1 VIVKNQAWSQ
11 LFVDFFPESGNISFI
26 MNIQDL
32 LTFSDYRKDIPKAEL
47 DLSQLYENKK
57 ERLNFDDRFDKF
69 MASNPLNGEIIELK
83 GDFLTYN
90 TEEIVPEQTDSRKPL
105 LLLFGNPAPQ
115 SVKEEMFFASE
126 GKGKEHRIWSV
137 LKKTGF
143 LAFSKADS
151 INGTSHELNQA
162 RKNTLY
168 NLDYDSPFRIG
179 FAVFYSMPSPASDK
193 NWSGVAGLR
202 RLFGT
207 KAFTRISEFEK
218 KRVDKI
224 IQRFI
229 TPNGAVI
236 AFQKDAYLGIKS
248 PPADYDVYFAKKGL
262 LKGVCEYNP
271 RIKIFCGPPTR
282 LIQSEQAIK
291 ALIDIREK
299 CILFS

>member
-1 VIVKNQAWSQ
+1 MS
-11 LFVDFFPESGNISFI
+11 
-26 MNIQDL
+26 L
-32 LTFSDYRKDIPKAEL
+32 LYDNHI
-47 DLSQLYENKK
+47 
-57 ERLNFDDRFDKF
+57 ERSSFDDRFKKFIESGSLDKKV
-69 MASNPLNGEIIELK
+69 IELK
-83 GDFLTYN
+83 DGNLIYL
-90 TEEIVPEQTDSRKPL
+90 TEEVIPDKVDSRKPL

-143 LAFSKADS
+143 LEFSKADS
-151 INGTSHELNQA
+151 INSTSHELNQA
-162 RKNTLY
+162 RKNALY

-193 NWSGVAGLR
+193 NWSGVAGLH
-202 RLFGT
+202 RLFGA
-207 KAFTRISEFEK
+207 KAFSRIVEIEK

-224 IQRFI
+224 IQRFA
-229 TPNGAVI
+229 TPNGTVI

-248 PPADYDVYFAKKGL
+248 PPADYDVYLAKKGL

-291 ALIDIREK
+291 ALFGIREK